1 MSSTVKGF
9 TYRDISQRARAESG
23 RVVVNPGKTLPAT
36 ATGNLFTVTGI
47 VQVTFL
53 VGVVSTILQAANVSP
68 TLGVTGSAAAI
79 AAAPAAPYNGTAV
92 GAVITMPLTPGGAL
106 PVPVTAQ
113 GTANGAIRFVVNA
126 AAITITTAT
135 TVTGAITWILGYV
148 PLFPK
153 GAGVVTAV

>member
-9 TYRDISQRARAESG
+9 TYRDISQRAKPESG
-23 RVVVNPGKTLPAT
+23 RVVVNPGKTLPAST
-36 ATGNLFTVTGI
+36 TGNLFTVTGI

-68 TLGVTGSAAAI
+68 TLGVTGLPTAI

-92 GAVITMPLTPGGAL
+92 GGVITMPLTPGGAL
-106 PVPVTAQ
+106 PAPVVAQ